1 MKKED
6 AVNRLDRTGDT
17 INGLYGSALNT
28 ALNPTRYGWPSS
40 ILSIASIPVLSAAS
54 LGHLVTSALVK
65 QVDAKTFERV
75 TGFGSDRKDDA
86 K

>member
-6 AVNRLDRTGDT
+6 AVNRLDRTGDR

-40 ILSIASIPVLSAAS
+40 ILSIASIPVLGAA
-54 LGHLVTSALVK
+54 
-65 QVDAKTFERV
+65 
-75 TGFGSDRKDDA
+75 
-86 K
+86 